1 MSMSTATSLNELY
14 ETIGTI
20 IQSVTGREWWRSS
33 GMQSQPEGVYAT
45 VYLQMDQPL
54 QHQVVENVELD
65 PLGENLEVFEQKP
78 WGTTTIDCVVTF
90 YRSTTNNSAGDS
102 AIRFRNSLYIEKR
115 FEDLWRIAGLLGS
128 VRRLDISGT
137 FRADIEPKAE
147 IRFSFMANI
156 SEPGPVDS
164 NQIYDIQSQ
173 EIDIIHVRLDNSET
187 LIELNIDK
195 NIIP

>member
-1 MSMSTATSLNELY
+1 MSTETSLNELY
-14 ETIGTI
+14 DTIGVL
-20 IQSVTGREWWRSS
+20 IQSVTGREWWRST
-33 GMQSQPEGVYAT
+33 GMQSQPKGIYAT

-54 QHQVVENVELD
+54 QHQVVENVELE

-78 WGTTTIDCVVTF
+78 WGTTTVDCIVSF
-90 YRSTTNNSAGDS
+90 YRSTSNNSADE
-102 AIRFRNSLYIEKR
+102 AATRFRNSLYIEKR

-128 VRRLDISGT
+128 VRRLDISGA
-137 FRADIEPKAE
+137 FRADIEPRTE
-147 IRFSFMANI
+147 VRFSFMANI

-173 EIDIIHVRLDNSET
+173 EIDIIHVGLDNSET

-195 NIIP
+195 NVIP

>member
-14 ETIGTI
+14 DTIGTI
-20 IQSVTGREWWRSS
+20 IQSVTGREWWRST

-45 VYLQMDQPL
+45 IYLQMDQAL

-78 WGTTTIDCVVTF
+78 WGTTTVDCIVSF
-90 YRSTTNNSAGDS
+90 YRNTTDNSVDES
-102 AIRFRNSLYIEKR
+102 ASRFRNSLYIEKR

-137 FRADIEPKAE
+137 FRADIEPKTE
-147 IRFSFMANI
+147 VRFSFMANI
-156 SEPGPVDS
+156 SELGPVDS

-173 EIDIIHVRLDNSET
+173 KIDITHVRLDNSET